1 MSELG
6 LIIQFIGYSI
16 SLPFKKLYNLLILRR
31 YVPDNE
37 RNTQLLEYLWKIVQD
52 PTYQPSTPVEN
63 YTENRLIQAYN
74 SMKADM
80 LAVNIPV
87 EEYERIRYQVAAY
100 MIAILESHM
109 WIDDTKSN
117 ISNFATPFK

>member
-37 RNTQLLEYLWKIVQD
+37 RNTQLLEYLWKVVQD

-74 SMKADM
+74 KMKTEM

>member
-6 LIIQFIGYSI
+6 LIIKFIGYSI

-37 RNTQLLEYLWKIVQD
+37 RNIQLLEYLWKIVQD
-52 PTYQPSTPVEN
+52 PIYQPSTPVEN